1 MVRYLTLL
9 KFTEQGIKNLQK
21 STARA
26 EAFRQMAA
34 KAGATVEAQYWTTG
48 AYDGAL
54 LFNAENE
61 TTALRCVAA
70 LAAAGNVRTHTF
82 RAFDSDEF
90 DAIGGGK

>member
-9 KFTEQGIKNLQK
+9 KFTEQGARNIQK

-26 EAFRQMAA
+26 AAFRKTAA

-54 LFNAENE
+54 IFSAENE
-61 TTALRCVAA
+61 STALRCVAA
-70 LAAAGNVRTHTF
+70 LAAAGNVRTQTF
-82 RAFDSDEF
+82 RAFDAKEF
-90 DAIGGGK
+90 DTIGDK

>member
-1 MVRYLTLL
+1 MVRYLALL
-9 KFTEQGIKNLQK
+9 KFTEQGVKNIQK

-26 EAFRQMAA
+26 AAFRETAA

-54 LFNAENE
+54 LFSAENE
-61 TTALRCVAA
+61 STALRCVAA

-82 RAFDSDEF
+82 RAFDAKEF
-90 DAIGGGK
+90 DAISSK